1 MYKQLTAPD
10 HVIAMHLSDK
20 LTGDDIKKYKL
31 ILDEKLSNYNHLSV
45 VVDFTGLSDMNA
57 DAFVEGTKADL
68 ELLRHIEQ
76 FTRFAFITDK
86 EWPQVLVGFMTS
98 IFPTVEMR
106 VFPHSESDEA
116 MKWASELPKASKSQP
131 PAFRFLPTS
140 KDDVLAFE
148 IDGVIS
154 AKEIPEVIKRF
165 ETFLERQEKVRLLNR
180 IKHFGG
186 IDPAVFMQSGLV
198 SIKLAAMQKV
208 ERYAIVGAP
217 GWMCKVIETVNPA
230 IADMDMRTFTEDQE
244 NEAWAWLGVPGRGA
258 SRIDP

>member
-1 MYKQLTAPD
+1 MYTHLTAPD

-31 ILDEKLSNYNHLSV
+31 ILDEKLTHHDQLSI

-57 DAFVEGTKADL
+57 DALVKGTKADF
-68 ELLRHIEQ
+68 ELLRHIDQ
-76 FTRFAFITDK
+76 FTRFAFISDK
-86 EWPQVLVGFMTS
+86 EWPQAVIGFMNA
-98 IFPTVEMR
+98 IIPTVEMK
-106 VFPHSESDEA
+106 VFPPDESEEA
-116 MKWASELPKASKSQP
+116 MKWAAERPKTPKSQA
-131 PAFRFLPTS
+131 PAFRFLPTT

-148 IDGVIS
+148 IDGCIS
-154 AKEIPEVIKRF
+154 AKEIPDVIKKF
-165 ETFLERQEKVRLLNR
+165 QTLLERHEKVRLLNR

-217 GWMCKVIETVNPA
+217 GWMRKVIETVNPA
-230 IADMDMRTFTEDQE
+230 FADMDMRTFPEDQE
-244 NEAWAWLGVPGRGA
+244 NEAWAWLGAEPA
-258 SRIDP
+258 E